1 MRAPPILQLENDR
14 LRRPRSDD
22 DVRPALRVLTT
33 AREHM
38 STERTANANALTA
51 LLRTADLGL
60 DARRPLSNG
69 QITEVASWRT
79 RAEDL
84 GLAAARA
91 EAHRLAKRVRA
102 LDIELADHRSQLEEL
117 LRQSKAAPLL
127 DVVGVGPV
135 TAAVAYSAWS
145 HRGRLRDEAAFAAL
159 AGVSPIPASSGNTNR
174 HRLNRG

>member
-60 DARRPLSNG
+60 DARRPLTSG
-69 QITEVASWRT
+69 QIVEVATWRT
-79 RAEDL
+79 RSET
-84 GLAAARA
+84 LALSTARA
-91 EAHRLAKRVRA
+91 EACRLDRK
-102 LDIELADHRSQLEEL
+102 S
-117 LRQSKAAPLL
+117 
-127 DVVGVGPV
+127 
-135 TAAVAYSAWS
+135 T
-145 HRGRLRDEAAFAAL
+145 
-159 AGVSPIPASSGNTNR
+159 
-174 HRLNRG
+174 RLNSSHV